1 MKNETFCFIDD
12 IRQKKTTATGYH
24 HRVTKKGCKL
34 PYEYLNRKE
43 LKNLMNTPIL
53 SSNPM
58 PFSDFSK
65 LDAENQQKQLNLW
78 ADAYYP
84 SAHIFAMLVDMPVS
98 SANRYLVKNN
108 LVFQGTR
115 GQGVSE
121 ECRKIKTKVK
131 FMTDLFYGKTG
142 TPAKVEEETP
152 EIIPEVVPETVPE
165 VVEKNDLPV
174 ETPTTREELANPS
187 RINFKVDGVFSSDE
201 LEIVFRSLRNASQI
215 DPDRNYKISVT
226 LVEI

>member
-1 MKNETFCFIDD
+1 MKNETFVFLDD

-43 LKNLMNTPIL
+43 LKNLMNTPVL

-98 SANRYLVKNN
+98 SANRYLLKNN
-108 LVFQGTR
+108 LDFRGTR
-115 GQGVSE
+115 AQSVSE
-121 ECRKIKTKVK
+121 ECRKIKAKVK

-152 EIIPEVVPETVPE
+152 EIVPE
-165 VVEKNDLPV
+165 VVKKNELTV
-174 ETPTTREELANPS
+174 EIPTAREELANPS
-187 RINFKVDGVFSSDE
+187 RINFKVDGIFSSDE
-201 LEIVFRSLRNASQI
+201 LELVFRSLRNASQI
-215 DPDRNYKISVT
+215 DPDRKYKISVT
-226 LVEI
+226 LTEI

>member
-1 MKNETFCFIDD
+1 MKNETFVFLDD

-98 SANRYLVKNN
+98 SANRYLLKNN
-108 LVFQGTR
+108 LDFQGTR
-115 GQGVSE
+115 GQGMSE
-121 ECRKIKTKVK
+121 ECRKIKAKVK

-152 EIIPEVVPETVPE
+152 EIVPE

-174 ETPTTREELANPS
+174 EIPTAREELANPS

-201 LEIVFRSLRNASQI
+201 LELVFRSLRNASQI
-215 DPDRNYKISVT
+215 DPDRKYKISVT
-226 LVEI
+226 LVEV

>member
-1 MKNETFCFIDD
+1 MKNETFVFLDD

-43 LKNLMNTPIL
+43 LKNLMNTPVL

-98 SANRYLVKNN
+98 SANRYLLKNN
-108 LVFQGTR
+108 LDFQGTR

-121 ECRKIKTKVK
+121 ECRKIKAKVK
-131 FMTDLFYGKTG
+131 FMTDLFYGKAG

-152 EIIPEVVPETVPE
+152 EIVPE
-165 VVEKNDLPV
+165 VVKKNELTV
-174 ETPTTREELANPS
+174 EIPTAREELANPS
-187 RINFKVDGVFSSDE
+187 RFNFSVDGVFSSKE
-201 LEIVFRSLRNASQI
+201 VQTLLYAIRTASETNKEK
-215 DPDRNYKISVT
+215 NYKLTIT
-226 LVEI
+226 LVEA

>member
-1 MKNETFCFIDD
+1 MKNETFVFLDD

-58 PFSDFSK
+58 PFADFSK

-84 SAHIFAMLVDMPVS
+84 SGHIFAMLVDMPVS
-98 SANRYLVKNN
+98 SANRYLAKNN
-108 LVFQGTR
+108 LDFR
-115 GQGVSE
+115 GKRGRGVSE
-121 ECRKIKTKVK
+121 ECKKIKTKVK
-131 FMTDLFYGKTG
+131 FITDLFYGKTG

-152 EIIPEVVPETVPE
+152 EIVPE

-174 ETPTTREELANPS
+174 EIPTAREELANPS

-201 LEIVFRSLRNASQI
+201 LEIVFRSLRNASQT

-226 LVEI
+226 LTEI